1 MNLNKVV
8 FKIVSVSLTIL
19 VLLLIVIGLVRLGTF
34 CYEFGYRVFTEAP
47 MEEKPGTDVTVII
60 TSGMSEREIGDTL
73 KEKGLIRDSLL
84 FMAQLKTSA
93 YSGKLKAGTYEL
105 NTSMKAKEMMAVM
118 AAEPAGETDAK
129 KESGTDQGSE
139 SAGENETES
148 DTQTETGDES

>member
-8 FKIVSVSLTIL
+8 FKIVGVSLTIL
-19 VLLLIVIGLVRLGTF
+19 ILLLVVIGLVRLGTF

-60 TSGMSEREIGDTL
+60 TSDMPEQEIGELL
-73 KEKGLIRDSLL
+73 KEKGLIRDTLL

-105 NTSMKAKEMMAVM
+105 NTSMKTKEMMAVM
-118 AAEPAGETDAK
+118 AAEPSGDKDTKEESEKGTGTENVGET
-129 KESGTDQGSE
+129 
-139 SAGENETES
+139 ETEGGTRT
-148 DTQTETGDES
+148 DKGDKS